1 MTGLTCC
8 TSVASGTVTTLYNNE
23 DEFHAKYLKRF
34 PGYYHTGDTGHI
46 DEDGYVYVGVLPVTA
61 ASLEAELTPP
71 AA

>member
-1 MTGLTCC
+1 MLL
-8 TSVASGTVTTLYNNE
+8 VRLGTVTTLYNNE

-46 DEDGYVYVGVLPVTA
+46 DEDGYVYVRA
-61 ASLEAELTPP
+61 AQCRFPSRRVRLTVH